1 MSVRVNK
8 AGTHNQVRRVNDP
21 LSLAAQPLSDLND
34 LAPGDPYVSL
44 VGWRTCS
51 IDYSPVFDQKVKC
64 HDQSPFITSGRS
76 TLKAGFASKRA

>member
-8 AGTHNQVRRVNDP
+8 AGTHNQVRRINDP

-34 LAPGDPYVSL
+34 LARGDPHVGL
-44 VGWRTCS
+44 VGWRSGS
-51 IDYSPVFDQKVKC
+51 INYSPVFDQKVKC

-76 TLKAGFASKRA
+76 TPNAGCASGRV